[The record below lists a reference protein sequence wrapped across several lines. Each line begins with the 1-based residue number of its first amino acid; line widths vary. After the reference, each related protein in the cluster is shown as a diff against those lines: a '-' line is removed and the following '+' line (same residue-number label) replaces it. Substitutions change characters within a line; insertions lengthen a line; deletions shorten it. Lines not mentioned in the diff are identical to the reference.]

1 MLIFVPYRPPTLLS
15 KDQLKDV
22 KKNLKKYSVQFDQ
35 KDRLRLS
42 RASKELV
49 EKRRQAMAEFEVHS
63 RNSSSSSSS
72 NSSNFLTL
80 F

>member
-1 MLIFVPYRPPTLLS
+1 MFVLYRPPTLLS

-72 NSSNFLTL
+72 NSSSFLTL

>member
-1 MLIFVPYRPPTLLS
+1 MLIFVSYRPPTLLS

-72 NSSNFLTL
+72 NSSSFLTL

>member
-1 MLIFVPYRPPTLLS
+1 MFVLYRPPTLLS

-22 KKNLKKYSVQFDQ
+22 KKNLKKYSVHFDQ

-49 EKRRQAMAEFEVHS
+49 EKRRQAMAEFEV
-63 RNSSSSSSS
+63 RSSSII
-72 NSSNFLTL
+72 
-80 F
+80 

>member
-1 MLIFVPYRPPTLLS
+1 MLIFVSYRPPTLLS

-49 EKRRQAMAEFEVHS
+49 EKRRQAIAEFEVL
-63 RNSSSSSSS
+63 SSSS
-72 NSSNFLTL
+72 NSSSFNTNFN